1 MCHQDGV
8 CVPDPKEGE
17 EHCRAMWESKEM
29 KQDLFVRVAD
39 FLLGEDF
46 LQHTRSEPT
55 NMSHFSVESSV
66 SVVGQQPDEGF

>member
-1 MCHQDGV
+1 MCHQDVV

-17 EHCRAMWESKEM
+17 ERCKATRESKEM
-29 KQDLFVRVAD
+29 KKELFVRADD
-39 FLLGEDF
+39 FLLGEAS

-55 NMSHFSVESSV
+55 NMSHFSVDSSG